1 MFSSAQQEVVAQLL
15 AGPCGANR
23 LAVELLRSAVLV

>member
-15 AGPCGANR
+15 AGRRVANR
-23 LAVELLRSAVLV
+23 LLVELLSNAVLV